1 MTRNRVATG
10 GKGLLYGWAG
20 GFVVNPTAKISLT
33 VDYNDWARGFNVAP
47 PATATIPT
55 RLNQFLNAGADRL
68 ATASGGTPSAL
79 DFDDIH
85 DDNDTNNGVA
95 WFSVENSPDDRYHYA
110 GVFETTDLGVPVI
123 GKTDATVMW
132 NGQFH
137 ASLQSIETTTAFKL
151 EVTFGEAGIGTIE
164 AFVERGAQTNGDIF
178 FHLNGNYDAKGVIT
192 GKVYYGVFSDT
203 DARTQMNVGAAANGV
218 LSGLIGSNGAV
229 GVFTSGTAID
239 PDGVI
244 TGGTN
249 INTGYVGGFVASPIA
264 GAVSYR
270 DWVSD
275 TSPNNSPIIT
285 GDRPPGQFLTAT
297 GNVLNKDESYTRP
310 EFNLNMSS
318 LNGDPNDG
326 FSVYQTVQNTYFAGI
341 SSTTSLGAALPYQ
354 QMFNG
359 ETEAEWDGMFLLY
372 RIEGSTTTEFKLLV
386 DFENSDISATD
397 VAGYSFTDV
406 TFDENGVVSQGIITR
421 AAVSEPFVEEE
432 GRGQLRAIIGQ
443 EGAVGVFHSNANS
456 PIIFAGGFVADPT
469 VMEDMTDMPNMPT
482 PESAFKTH
490 YGAKTDNTQL
500 HPDLTTGGTVAFVEI
515 PSTGLDT
522 NDLNFNGTGNF
533 MPFTV
538 KLGGVVEG
546 DDGFGDINDGFVIMG
561 ARSSSVNFYR
571 AGLLSTTDLGAA
583 LDNAVTAN
591 WTGTAYSS
599 VHVDS
604 ANNNVPLS
612 IPLTLTV
619 DFDAGTIKTAG
630 AISYGNAGDMIEIKG
645 LFKGGTKDNGLP
657 VGILG
662 GTVDYDYNRFFS
674 SNDIPLIGLIG
685 ADGAIGVFAGP
696 AVGSNVGVVVGGF
709 QATPN
714 E

>member
-1 MTRNRVATG
+1 
-10 GKGLLYGWAG
+10 
-20 GFVVNPTAKISLT
+20 
-33 VDYNDWARGFNVAP
+33 
-47 PATATIPT
+47 
-55 RLNQFLNAGADRL
+55 
-68 ATASGGTPSAL
+68 
-79 DFDDIH
+79 DIH
-85 DDNDTNNGVA
+85 GDNKIDSDSNNGVA
-95 WFSVENSPDDRYHYA
+95 WFSVDADPFRYHYA
-110 GVFETTDLGVPVI
+110 GIFETTDLGVPLT
-123 GKTDATVMW
+123 GKTDAKAIW
-132 NGQFH
+132 NGQFE
-137 ASLQSIETTTAFKL
+137 SSIGSIKTSTAFEL
-151 EVTFGEAGIGTIE
+151 EITFANAGTGMIE
-164 AFVERGAQTNGDIF
+164 AFVERNNQTSPATIF
-178 FHLNGNYDAKGVIT
+178 FHLNGKYDALGVIT
-192 GKVYYGVFSDT
+192 GKVYYGEFSDT
-203 DARTQMNVGAAANGV
+203 TARTQTNAEAAANGV
-218 LSGLIGSNGAV
+218 LSGIIGSNGAV
-229 GVFTSGTAID
+229 GIFTSGTEIS

-249 INTGYVGGFVASPIA
+249 INTGYVGGFVASPFA
-264 GAVSYR
+264 GVVSYR
-270 DWVSD
+270 DWVRLA
-275 TSPNNSPIIT
+275 SPTPADSPIT
-285 GDRPPGQFLTAT
+285 PSSGNLNQFLTTT
-297 GNVLNKDESYTRP
+297 GNALNKGTYTGADENYNFGLL
-310 EFNLNMSS
+310 E
-318 LNGDPNDG
+318 GDLNDG
-326 FSVYQTVQNTYFAGI
+326 FSIYEFTESLTTNYFVGI
-341 SSTTSLGAALPYQ
+341 SSTTSLGAALPYR

-359 ETEAEWDGMFLLY
+359 EAEAEWTGRFVID
-372 RIEGSTTTEFKLLV
+372 ESVKNVATHEFKLMV
-386 DFENSDISATD
+386 DFQNSDISAD

-515 PSTGLDT
+515 PSAGLDT
-522 NDLNFNGTGNF
+522 SSLTFTNTGNF
-533 MPFTV
+533 MPLTI
-538 KLGGVVEG
+538 KLGVDPAKADVV
-546 DDGFGDINDGFVIMG
+546 DGFVIMG